1 MSKNYFDHKEII
13 EKYSKVIV
21 TGPHG
26 AGNKITAYI
35 IESDYDNL
43 NHERWEEIV
52 YNDETFKDK
61 LNSSDNYVA
70 FCPSCSGLLHRS
82 TDELQDVLII
92 FMYKDISEIK
102 SYRERNNII
111 QSINAYEYPV
121 YEEFINNEGSHLNL
135 SIEDDGLEE
144 VTYALWEKH
153 QKELIPN
160 YIEIE
165 HSSLYEHWKWVP
177 KNERTHFK
185 EWQTQIKEKP

>member
-13 EKYSKVIV
+13 DKYSKVIV

-92 FMYKDISEIK
+92 FMYKDIS
-102 SYRERNNII
+102 
-111 QSINAYEYPV
+111 
-121 YEEFINNEGSHLNL
+121 
-135 SIEDDGLEE
+135 
-144 VTYALWEKH
+144 
-153 QKELIPN
+153 
-160 YIEIE
+160 
-165 HSSLYEHWKWVP
+165 
-177 KNERTHFK
+177 
-185 EWQTQIKEKP
+185 

>member
-13 EKYSKVIV
+13 DKYSKVIV

-35 IESDYDNL
+35 IDSDYDNL
-43 NHERWEEIV
+43 THERWEEII

-70 FCPSCSGLLHRS
+70 FCPSCSGLLHKS
-82 TDELQDVLII
+82 IDELKDVLVI
-92 FMYKDISEIK
+92 FMYKDIEEIK
-102 SYRERNNII
+102 NYRERNNII
-111 QSINAYEYPV
+111 QSINAYEYPI

-144 VTYALWEKH
+144 VTYTLWEKY

-165 HSSLYEHWKWVP
+165 HSSLSEHWKWVP
-177 KNERTHFK
+177 KNKRTNFK